1 MKKTLKNK
9 VTTIRNKMYDLID
22 EQTDRSDELEERDDQ
37 YGIYE
42 EELEEFEN
50 LTYILEQAIDDLCEY
65 EE

>member
-22 EQTDRSDELEERDDQ
+22 ELTERRYELEERDDQ
-37 YGIYE
+37 YGKYE
-42 EELEEFEN
+42 EELEEIEN

-65 EE
+65 ED

>member
-22 EQTDRSDELEERDDQ
+22 DLEERRCEIEDRDDPE
-37 YGIYE
+37 GRYE
-42 EELEEFEN
+42 EELEEIEN